1 MKRFENMSKHLKH
14 IVNQVRLEGKDY
26 THFKSLLD
34 AIKVSGLDISKD
46 EILEFVATDY
56 RIQLHTTPDSIARL
70 ISHLAQKNNPQSAID
85 ICCGTGNILYYLQNE
100 IDDLTG
106 VEIVE
111 NVAALTNYCIPDLRI
126 ITADSFQYPFSRK
139 YDLVVGNIP
148 FGMRIERDGNRITG
162 EEAFLRKAH
171 ELLTENGRAIML
183 VPYSVL
189 LANPFQNF
197 RKEFVCYVEEII
209 TLPKGSIRNTQI
221 KTAIL
226 LIGMQDSKEVKITQL
241 TNFDS
246 LWKKYQNASS
256 VTYPNE
262 KLLERW
268 DPEYHLSKES
278 SFYKELDS
286 FQTKE
291 LQELADIIKGKVIP
305 ANTLKELGDY
315 LYLKPVHIQ
324 NQGLNTESALKYVSK
339 ADLTEID
346 YRYILQPGDIVIS
359 TIFNDLKM
367 YVYQL
372 GDVPSI
378 ASNNLAIIRSS
389 KQDYI
394 LSYLQTDE
402 GKRFFKTQAEDLR
415 KGVTIPHLSI
425 KDLASIIIPIL
436 PIADL
441 NQLGNDSL
449 AKANKNE
456 LLNRLEVLKSLVTP
470 PSNDLLE
477 FVVNEPTAI
486 YRNGKLSE
494 FDFFLSFI
502 NDRFDRIESQLRS
515 VDKKLEKVLFVIQEL
530 KCDFASIQKLPR
542 DEDEKLFK
550 LCQKIDDKLNDIY
563 NNEQQ
568 TIEGYI
574 DEIKRWL
581 DLWDLLDLQSKKFL
595 PIAEFIFDELSKLQD
610 ADYAP
615 FIVQYCRTLENEILK
630 KLFEAYHSI
639 GLVGIN
645 KDELIEDELE
655 NQKTSKFAQMVK
667 RNKANYTLGEMNF
680 IMALLKHG
688 GNNLNKSPLL
698 QHFRAFAISYFDEKI
713 VEAEFLQD
721 VNKLTNGFRNK
732 AAHPYSI
739 SIDLAK
745 ECQSL
750 LRKSLNVFLESLK
763 YK

>member
-1 MKRFENMSKHLKH
+1 MSKHLQH
-14 IVNQVRLEGKDY
+14 IINQLRSEGKDY
-26 THFKSLLD
+26 THFKSLLY
-34 AIKVSGLDISKD
+34 AIKASGLDISKD
-46 EILEFVATDY
+46 EILEFVANDY
-56 RIQLHTTPDSIARL
+56 RIQLHTTPNSIAKL
-70 ISHLAQKNNPQSAID
+70 MSHLAQKNNPHSAID

-106 VEIVE
+106 VEIAE
-111 NVAALTNYCIPDLRI
+111 NVAALTNYFIPDLHI
-126 ITADSFQYPFSRK
+126 ITADSFLYPFSRK

-148 FGMRIERDGNRITG
+148 FGMRIEMDGKRIPG

-189 LANPFQNF
+189 LAGPFQNF
-197 RKEFVCYVEEII
+197 RKEFVSYVEEII
-209 TLPKGSIRNTQI
+209 TLPSGSIRNTQI

-226 LIGMQDSKEVKITQL
+226 VIDKQECKEVKITQL

-246 LWKKYQNASS
+246 LEKEYQNASS

-291 LQELADIIKGKVIP
+291 LQELADIIKGKMIP
-305 ANTLKELGDY
+305 AATLKELGDY

-324 NQGLNTESALKYVSK
+324 KEGLKTESALKYVSK
-339 ADLTEID
+339 ADLSEKD

-367 YVYQL
+367 YVYQT
-372 GDVPSI
+372 GDVSAI

-402 GKRFFKTQAEDLR
+402 GKRIFKTQAEDLR

-425 KDLASIIIPIL
+425 KDLASIKIPIL

-441 NQLGNDSL
+441 NALGDATISRSTEAQLRDALEQLNEYKNQIQALEKEKENFNSL
-449 AKANKNE
+449 KAFIDNRFNK
-456 LLNRLEVLKSLVTP
+456 V
-470 PSNDLLE
+470 
-477 FVVNEPTAI
+477 
-486 YRNGKLSE
+486 
-494 FDFFLSFI
+494 
-502 NDRFDRIESQLRS
+502 ESQLE
-515 VDKKLEKVLFVIQEL
+515 VVNKKLDDLLSLLKEL
-530 KCDFASIQKLPR
+530 KTDFEQIQKLPR
-542 DEDEKLFK
+542 EDEEKLFK
-550 LCQKIDDKLNDIY
+550 LCQKIDAKLDTVY
-563 NNEQQ
+563 NKEQH

-574 DEIKRWL
+574 EEIKRWL
-581 DLWDLLDLQSKKFL
+581 DLWEMLDLQSQKFL

-615 FIVQYCRTLENEILK
+615 FVVQYCRTLENEILK

-639 GLVGIN
+639 GLADIN
-645 KDELIEDELE
+645 RDDLVKNDLD
-655 NQKTSKFAQMVK
+655 NQKTGKFAQMVK
-667 RNKANYTLGEMNF
+667 RNKVTYTLGDMNF
-680 IMALLKHG
+680 IMALLKQG
-688 GNNLNKSPLL
+688 GNTLNESPLL
-698 QHFRAFAISYFDEKI
+698 QHFRTFTISYFDEKI
-713 VEAEFLQD
+713 VEAEFLKD
-721 VNKLTNGFRNK
+721 VNKLTNDFRNK

-745 ECQSL
+745 ECQGL
-750 LRKSLNVFLESLK
+750 LRKSLNVFLESVK
-763 YK
+763 DKQ

>member
-1 MKRFENMSKHLKH
+1 MSKHLQH
-14 IVNQVRLEGKDY
+14 IINQLRSEGKDY
-26 THFKSLLD
+26 THFKSLLY
-34 AIKVSGLDISKD
+34 AIKASGLDISKD
-46 EILEFVATDY
+46 EILEFVANDY
-56 RIQLHTTPDSIARL
+56 RIQLHTTPNSIAKL
-70 ISHLAQKNNPQSAID
+70 MSHLAQKNNPHSAID

-106 VEIVE
+106 VEIAE
-111 NVAALTNYCIPDLRI
+111 NVAALTNYFIPDLHI
-126 ITADSFQYPFSRK
+126 ITADSFLYPFSRK

-148 FGMRIERDGNRITG
+148 FGMRIEMDGKRIPG

-189 LANPFQNF
+189 LAGPFQNF
-197 RKEFVCYVEEII
+197 RKEFVSYVEEII
-209 TLPKGSIRNTQI
+209 TLPSGSIRNTQI

-226 LIGMQDSKEVKITQL
+226 VIDKQECKEVKITQL
-241 TNFDS
+241 TNFHS
-246 LWKKYQNASS
+246 LEKEYQNASS

-291 LQELADIIKGKVIP
+291 LQELADIIKGKMIP
-305 ANTLKELGDY
+305 ADTLKELGDY
-315 LYLKPVHIQ
+315 LYLKPVHIKKE
-324 NQGLNTESALKYVSK
+324 GLKTESALKYVSK
-339 ADLTEID
+339 ADLSEKD

-367 YVYQL
+367 YVYQT
-372 GDVPSI
+372 GDVSAI

-402 GKRFFKTQAEDLR
+402 GKRIFKTQAEDLR

-425 KDLASIIIPIL
+425 KDLASIKIPIL

-441 NQLGNDSL
+441 NALGDATISRSTEAQLRDALEQLNEYKNQIQALEKEKENFNSL
-449 AKANKNE
+449 KAFIDNRFNK
-456 LLNRLEVLKSLVTP
+456 V
-470 PSNDLLE
+470 
-477 FVVNEPTAI
+477 
-486 YRNGKLSE
+486 
-494 FDFFLSFI
+494 
-502 NDRFDRIESQLRS
+502 ESQLE
-515 VDKKLEKVLFVIQEL
+515 VVNKKLDDLLSLLKEL
-530 KCDFASIQKLPR
+530 KTDFEQIQKLPR
-542 DEDEKLFK
+542 EDEEKLFK
-550 LCQKIDDKLNDIY
+550 LYQNIDAKLDTVY
-563 NNEQQ
+563 NKEHQ

-574 DEIKRWL
+574 EEIKRWL
-581 DLWDLLDLQSKKFL
+581 DLWDLLDLQSQKFL
-595 PIAEFIFDELSKLQD
+595 PIAEFIFDELNKLED

-615 FIVQYCRTLENEILK
+615 FVVQYCRTLENEILK
-630 KLFEAYHSI
+630 KLFEVYHSI
-639 GLVGIN
+639 GLVN
-645 KDELIEDELE
+645 VDREELVKNDVQ
-655 NQKTSKFAQMVK
+655 NQKTGKFAQMVK
-667 RNKANYTLGEMNF
+667 RNRLTYTLGDMNF
-680 IMALLKHG
+680 IMALIKHG
-688 GNNLNKSPLL
+688 GNTLNESSLL
-698 QHFRAFAISYFDEKI
+698 QHFRAFTISYFDEKI
-713 VEAEFLQD
+713 VEAEFLKD
-721 VNKLTNGFRNK
+721 VDKLTTDFRNK

-763 YK
+763 NEKS

>member
-1 MKRFENMSKHLKH
+1 MNNHLQQ
-14 IVNQVRLEGKDY
+14 IINQLRSEGKDY

-34 AIKVSGLDISKD
+34 AIKASGLDISKD
-46 EILEFVATDY
+46 EILEFVANDY
-56 RIQLHTTPDSIARL
+56 RIQLHTTPNSIAKL

-106 VEIVE
+106 VEIAE
-111 NVAALTNYCIPDLRI
+111 NVAALTNYFIPDLHI
-126 ITADSFQYPFSRK
+126 ITADSFQYPFSRN

-148 FGMRIERDGNRITG
+148 LGMRTEMDGKRIPG

-189 LANPFQNF
+189 IAGHFQNF
-197 RKEFVCYVEEII
+197 RKEFISNLEEII
-209 TLPKGSIRNTQI
+209 TLPSGSIRNTQI

-226 LIGMQDSKEVKITQL
+226 VIGKQECKEVKITQL
-241 TNFDS
+241 TNFNG
-246 LWKKYQNASS
+246 LEKEYQNASS
-256 VTYPNE
+256 VTCPNE

-291 LQELADIIKGKVIP
+291 LQELADIIKGRMIP
-305 ANTLKELGDY
+305 ADTLKELGDY

-324 NQGLNTESALKYVSK
+324 KEGLNTESALKYVSK
-339 ADLTEID
+339 ADLTEKD
-346 YRYILQPGDIVIS
+346 YRNILQPGDIVIS

-367 YVYQL
+367 YVYQT
-372 GDVPSI
+372 GDVPAI

-402 GKRFFKTQAEDLR
+402 GKRIFKTQAEDLR

-425 KDLASIIIPIL
+425 KDLAGIKIPIL

-441 NQLGNDSL
+441 NTLGDATISRSTEAQLRDALEQLNEYKNQIQALEKEKENFNSL
-449 AKANKNE
+449 KAFIDNRFNK
-456 LLNRLEVLKSLVTP
+456 V
-470 PSNDLLE
+470 
-477 FVVNEPTAI
+477 
-486 YRNGKLSE
+486 
-494 FDFFLSFI
+494 
-502 NDRFDRIESQLRS
+502 ESQLE
-515 VDKKLEKVLFVIQEL
+515 VVNKKLDDLLSLLKEL
-530 KCDFASIQKLPR
+530 KTDFEQIQKLPR
-542 DEDEKLFK
+542 EDEEKLFK
-550 LCQKIDDKLNDIY
+550 LCQKIDAKLDTVY
-563 NNEQQ
+563 NKEHQ

-574 DEIKRWL
+574 EEIKRWL
-581 DLWDLLDLQSKKFL
+581 DLWEMLDLQSQKFL

-615 FIVQYCRTLENEILK
+615 FVVQYCRTLENEILK

-639 GLVGIN
+639 GLADIN
-645 KDELIEDELE
+645 RDDLVKDDLD
-655 NQKTSKFAQMVK
+655 NQKTGKFAQMVK
-667 RNKANYTLGEMNF
+667 RNKVTYTLGDMNF
-680 IMALLKHG
+680 IMALLKQG
-688 GNNLNKSPLL
+688 GNTLNESPLL
-698 QHFRAFAISYFDEKI
+698 QHFRAFTISYFDEKI
-713 VEAEFLQD
+713 VEAEFLKD
-721 VNKLTNGFRNK
+721 VNKLTNDFRNK

-745 ECQSL
+745 ECQIL
-750 LRKSLNVFLESLK
+750 LRKSLNVFLESVK
-763 YK
+763 KNTNE

>member
-1 MKRFENMSKHLKH
+1 MSKHLQH
-14 IVNQVRLEGKDY
+14 IINQLRSEGKDY
-26 THFKSLLD
+26 THFKSLLY
-34 AIKVSGLDISKD
+34 AIKASGLDISKD
-46 EILEFVATDY
+46 EILEFVANDY
-56 RIQLHTTPDSIARL
+56 RIQLHTTPNSIAKL
-70 ISHLAQKNNPQSAID
+70 MSHLAQKNNPHSAID

-106 VEIVE
+106 VEIAE
-111 NVAALTNYCIPDLRI
+111 NVAALTNYFIPDLHI
-126 ITADSFQYPFSRK
+126 ITADSFLYPFSRK

-148 FGMRIERDGNRITG
+148 FGMRIEMDGKRIPG

-189 LANPFQNF
+189 LAGPFQNF
-197 RKEFVCYVEEII
+197 RKEFVSYVEEII
-209 TLPKGSIRNTQI
+209 TLPSGSIRNTQI

-226 LIGMQDSKEVKITQL
+226 VIDKQECKEVKITQL

-246 LWKKYQNASS
+246 LEKEYQNASS

-268 DPEYHLSKES
+268 DPKYHLSKES

-305 ANTLKELGDY
+305 ADTLKELGDY

-324 NQGLNTESALKYVSK
+324 KEGLKTESALKYVSK
-339 ADLTEID
+339 ADLSEKD

-367 YVYQL
+367 YVYQT
-372 GDVPSI
+372 GDVSAI

-402 GKRFFKTQAEDLR
+402 GKRIFKTQAEDLR

-425 KDLASIIIPIL
+425 KDLASIKIPIL

-441 NQLGNDSL
+441 NALGDATISRSTEAQLRDALEQLNEYKNQIQALEKEKENFNSL
-449 AKANKNE
+449 KAFIDNRFNK
-456 LLNRLEVLKSLVTP
+456 V
-470 PSNDLLE
+470 
-477 FVVNEPTAI
+477 
-486 YRNGKLSE
+486 
-494 FDFFLSFI
+494 
-502 NDRFDRIESQLRS
+502 ESQLE
-515 VDKKLEKVLFVIQEL
+515 VVNKKLDDLLSLLKEL
-530 KCDFASIQKLPR
+530 KTDFEQIQKLPR
-542 DEDEKLFK
+542 EDEEKLFK
-550 LCQKIDDKLNDIY
+550 LCQKIDAKLDTVY
-563 NNEQQ
+563 NKEQH

-574 DEIKRWL
+574 EEIKRWL
-581 DLWDLLDLQSKKFL
+581 DLWEMLDLQSQKFL

-615 FIVQYCRTLENEILK
+615 FVVQYCRTLENEILK

-639 GLVGIN
+639 GLADIN
-645 KDELIEDELE
+645 RDDLVKNDLD
-655 NQKTSKFAQMVK
+655 NQKTGKFAQMVK
-667 RNKANYTLGEMNF
+667 RNKVTYTLGDMNF
-680 IMALLKHG
+680 IMALLKQG
-688 GNNLNKSPLL
+688 GNTLNESPLL
-698 QHFRAFAISYFDEKI
+698 QHFRTFTISYFDEKI
-713 VEAEFLQD
+713 VEAEFLKD
-721 VNKLTNGFRNK
+721 VNKLTNDFRNK

-745 ECQSL
+745 ECQGL
-750 LRKSLNVFLESLK
+750 LRKSLNVFLESVK
-763 YK
+763 DKQ

>member
-1 MKRFENMSKHLKH
+1 MSKNLQH
-14 IVNQVRLEGKDY
+14 IINQLRSEGKDY

-46 EILEFVATDY
+46 EILEFVANDY
-56 RIQLHTTPDSIARL
+56 RIQLHTTPNSIAKL

-85 ICCGTGNILYYLQNE
+85 ICCGTGNILYYLQND

-106 VEIVE
+106 VEIAE
-111 NVAALTNYCIPDLRI
+111 NVAALTNYFIPELHI
-126 ITADSFQYPFSRK
+126 ITADSFQYPFSRN

-148 FGMRIERDGNRITG
+148 FGMRIEMDGKRIPG

-189 LANPFQNF
+189 LAGPFQNF
-197 RKEFVCYVEEII
+197 RKEFVSYVEKII
-209 TLPKGSIRNTQI
+209 TLPSGSIRNTQI

-226 LIGMQDSKEVKITQL
+226 VIDKQECKEVKITQL

-246 LWKKYQNASS
+246 LEKEYQNASS

-291 LQELADIIKGKVIP
+291 LQELADIIKGKMIP
-305 ANTLKELGDY
+305 ADTLKELGDY

-324 NQGLNTESALKYVSK
+324 KEGLKTESALKYVSK
-339 ADLTEID
+339 ADLSEKD

-367 YVYQL
+367 YVYQT
-372 GDVPSI
+372 GDIPAI

-402 GKRFFKTQAEDLR
+402 GKRIFKTQAEDLR

-425 KDLASIIIPIL
+425 KDLASIKIPIL

-441 NQLGNDSL
+441 NALGDATISRSTEAQLRDALEQLNEYKNQIQALEKEKENFNSL
-449 AKANKNE
+449 KAFIDNRFNK
-456 LLNRLEVLKSLVTP
+456 V
-470 PSNDLLE
+470 
-477 FVVNEPTAI
+477 
-486 YRNGKLSE
+486 
-494 FDFFLSFI
+494 
-502 NDRFDRIESQLRS
+502 ESQLE
-515 VDKKLEKVLFVIQEL
+515 VVNKKLDDLLSLLKEL
-530 KCDFASIQKLPR
+530 KTDFEQIQKLPR
-542 DEDEKLFK
+542 EDEEKLFK
-550 LCQKIDDKLNDIY
+550 LCQKIDAKLDTVY
-563 NNEQQ
+563 NKEQH

-574 DEIKRWL
+574 EEIKRWL
-581 DLWDLLDLQSKKFL
+581 DLWEMLDLQSQKFL

-615 FIVQYCRTLENEILK
+615 FVVQYCRTLENEILK

-639 GLVGIN
+639 GLAGVN
-645 KDELIEDELE
+645 KDELVKDDLD
-655 NQKTSKFAQMVK
+655 NQKTGKFAQMVK
-667 RNKANYTLGEMNF
+667 RNKVTYTLGDMNF
-680 IMALLKHG
+680 IMALLKQG
-688 GNNLNKSPLL
+688 GNTLNESPLL
-698 QHFRAFAISYFDEKI
+698 QHFRAFTISYFDEKI
-713 VEAEFLQD
+713 VEADFLKD
-721 VNKLTNGFRNK
+721 VNKLTNDFRNK

-750 LRKSLNVFLESLK
+750 LRKSLNVFLESVK
-763 YK
+763 DKQ

>member
-1 MKRFENMSKHLKH
+1 MIKNLQH
-14 IVNQVRLEGKDY
+14 IINQLRSEGKDY
-26 THFKSLLD
+26 THFKSLLY
-34 AIKVSGLDISKD
+34 AIKASGLDISKD
-46 EILEFVATDY
+46 EILEFVANDY
-56 RIQLHTTPDSIARL
+56 RIQLHTTPNSIAKL
-70 ISHLAQKNNPQSAID
+70 MSHLAQKNNPHSAID

-106 VEIVE
+106 VEIAE
-111 NVAALTNYCIPDLRI
+111 NVAALTNYFIPDLHI
-126 ITADSFQYPFSRK
+126 ITADSFLYPFSRK

-148 FGMRIERDGNRITG
+148 FGMRIEMYGKRIPG

-189 LANPFQNF
+189 LAGPFQNF
-197 RKEFVCYVEEII
+197 RKEFVSYVEEII
-209 TLPKGSIRNTQI
+209 TLPSGSIRNTQI

-226 LIGMQDSKEVKITQL
+226 VIDKQECKEVKITQL

-246 LWKKYQNASS
+246 LEKEYQNAPS

-291 LQELADIIKGKVIP
+291 LQELADIIKGRMIP
-305 ANTLKELGDY
+305 ADTLKELGDY

-324 NQGLNTESALKYVSK
+324 KEGLKTESALKYVSK
-339 ADLTEID
+339 ADLSEKD

-367 YVYQL
+367 YVYQT
-372 GDVPSI
+372 GDVSAI

-402 GKRFFKTQAEDLR
+402 GKRIFKTQAEDLR

-425 KDLASIIIPIL
+425 KDLASIKIPIL

-441 NQLGNDSL
+441 NALGDATISRSTEAQLRDALEQLNEYKNQIQALEKEKENFNSL
-449 AKANKNE
+449 KAFIDNRFNK
-456 LLNRLEVLKSLVTP
+456 V
-470 PSNDLLE
+470 
-477 FVVNEPTAI
+477 
-486 YRNGKLSE
+486 
-494 FDFFLSFI
+494 
-502 NDRFDRIESQLRS
+502 ESQLE
-515 VDKKLEKVLFVIQEL
+515 VVNKKLDDLLSLLKEL
-530 KCDFASIQKLPR
+530 KTDFEQIQKLPR
-542 DEDEKLFK
+542 EDEEKLFK
-550 LCQKIDDKLNDIY
+550 LCQKIDAKLDTVY
-563 NNEQQ
+563 NKEQH

-574 DEIKRWL
+574 EEIKRWL
-581 DLWDLLDLQSKKFL
+581 DLWEMLDLQSQKFL

-615 FIVQYCRTLENEILK
+615 FVVQYCRTLENEILK

-639 GLVGIN
+639 GLAGVN
-645 KDELIEDELE
+645 KDELVKDDLD
-655 NQKTSKFAQMVK
+655 NQKTGKFAQMVK
-667 RNKANYTLGEMNF
+667 RNKVTYTLGDMNF
-680 IMALLKHG
+680 IMALLKQG
-688 GNNLNKSPLL
+688 GNTLNESPLL
-698 QHFRAFAISYFDEKI
+698 QHFRAFTISYFDEKI
-713 VEAEFLQD
+713 VEAEFLED
-721 VNKLTNGFRNK
+721 VNKLTNDFRNK

-750 LRKSLNVFLESLK
+750 LRKSLNVFLESVK
-763 YK
+763 RD

>member
-1 MKRFENMSKHLKH
+1 MSKHLQH
-14 IVNQVRLEGKDY
+14 IINQLRSEGKDY
-26 THFKSLLD
+26 THFKSLLY
-34 AIKVSGLDISKD
+34 AIKASGLDISKD
-46 EILEFVATDY
+46 EVLEFVANDY
-56 RIQLHTTPDSIARL
+56 RIQLHTTPNSIAKL
-70 ISHLAQKNNPQSAID
+70 MSHLAQKNNPHSAID

-106 VEIVE
+106 VEIAE
-111 NVAALTNYCIPDLRI
+111 NVAALTNYFIPDLHI
-126 ITADSFQYPFSRK
+126 ITADSFLYPFSRK

-148 FGMRIERDGNRITG
+148 FGMRIEMDGKRIPG

-189 LANPFQNF
+189 LAGHFQNF
-197 RKEFVCYVEEII
+197 RKEFVSYVEEII
-209 TLPKGSIRNTQI
+209 TLPSGSIRNTQI

-226 LIGMQDSKEVKITQL
+226 VIDKQECKEVKITQL

-246 LWKKYQNASS
+246 LEKEYQNASP

-268 DPEYHLSKES
+268 DPKYHLSKES

-291 LQELADIIKGKVIP
+291 LQELADIIKGKMIP
-305 ANTLKELGDY
+305 ADTLKELGDY

-324 NQGLNTESALKYVSK
+324 KEGLKTESALKFVSK
-339 ADLTEID
+339 ADLSEKD

-367 YVYQL
+367 YVYQT
-372 GDVPSI
+372 GDVSAI

-402 GKRFFKTQAEDLR
+402 GKRIFKTQAEDLR

-425 KDLASIIIPIL
+425 KDLASIKIPIL

-441 NQLGNDSL
+441 NALGDATISRSTEAQLRDALEQLNEYKNQIQALEKEKENFNSL
-449 AKANKNE
+449 KAFIDNRFNK
-456 LLNRLEVLKSLVTP
+456 V
-470 PSNDLLE
+470 
-477 FVVNEPTAI
+477 
-486 YRNGKLSE
+486 
-494 FDFFLSFI
+494 
-502 NDRFDRIESQLRS
+502 ESQLE
-515 VDKKLEKVLFVIQEL
+515 VVNKKLDDLLSLLKEL
-530 KCDFASIQKLPR
+530 KTDFEQIQKLPR
-542 DEDEKLFK
+542 EDEEKLFK
-550 LCQKIDDKLNDIY
+550 LCQKIDAKLDTVY
-563 NNEQQ
+563 NKEQH

-574 DEIKRWL
+574 EEIKRWL
-581 DLWDLLDLQSKKFL
+581 DFWEMLDLQSQKFL

-615 FIVQYCRTLENEILK
+615 FVVQYCRTLENEILK

-639 GLVGIN
+639 GLADIN
-645 KDELIEDELE
+645 RDDLVKNDLD
-655 NQKTSKFAQMVK
+655 NKKTGKFAQMVK
-667 RNKANYTLGEMNF
+667 RNNVTYTLGDMNF
-680 IMALLKHG
+680 IMALLKQS
-688 GNNLNKSPLL
+688 GNTLNESPLL
-698 QHFRAFAISYFDEKI
+698 QHFRTFTISYFDEKI
-713 VEAEFLQD
+713 VEAEFLKD
-721 VNKLTNGFRNK
+721 VNKLTNDFRNK

-750 LRKSLNVFLESLK
+750 LRKSLNVFLESVK
-763 YK
+763 DKQ

>member
-1 MKRFENMSKHLKH
+1 MSTHLRH
-14 IVNQVRLEGKDY
+14 IINQLRSKGKDY

-34 AIKVSGLDISKD
+34 AIKASGLDISKD
-46 EILEFVATDY
+46 EILEFVASDY
-56 RIQLHTTPDSIARL
+56 RIQLHTTPNNIARL

-106 VEIVE
+106 VEIAE
-111 NVAALTNYCIPDLRI
+111 NVAALTNYFIPDLHI

-148 FGMRIERDGNRITG
+148 FGMRIEMDGKRIPG
-162 EEAFLRKAH
+162 EEAFLRKAQ

-189 LANPFQNF
+189 LAGPFQNC
-197 RKEFVCYVEEII
+197 RKEFVSYVEEII
-209 TLPKGSIRNTQI
+209 TLPSGSIRNTQI

-226 LIGMQDSKEVKITQL
+226 LIGKQDSKEVKITQL
-241 TNFDS
+241 TNFNS
-246 LWKKYQNASS
+246 LEKEYQNASS
-256 VTYPNE
+256 ITYLNE

-291 LQELADIIKGKVIP
+291 LQELADIIKGKMIP
-305 ANTLKELGDY
+305 ANTLKELGEF

-324 NQGLNTESALKYVSK
+324 KEGLKTESALKYVSK
-339 ADLTEID
+339 GDLTEKD
-346 YRYILQPGDIVIS
+346 YRYILQPDDIVIS

-367 YVYQL
+367 YVYQT
-372 GDVPSI
+372 GDVPAI

-402 GKRFFKTQAEDLR
+402 GKRIFKTQAEDLR

-425 KDLASIIIPIL
+425 KELASIKIPIL

-441 NQLGNDSL
+441 NILGNDSL
-449 AKANKNE
+449 AKANKAE
-456 LLNRLEVLKSLVTP
+456 LLNRLEVLKSFMNV
-470 PSNDLLE
+470 PSNDLNE
-477 FVVNEPTAI
+477 SIVNEPLAI
-486 YRNGKLSE
+486 YGSGSLSGFE
-494 FDFFLSFI
+494 IFLSFL

-515 VDKKLEKVLFVIQEL
+515 VDNKLEKVLVIIKEL
-530 KCDFASIQKLPR
+530 KLDFASIQKLPR

-550 LCQKIDDKLNDIY
+550 LCQKIDARLDDVY
-563 NNEQQ
+563 NKEQQ

-574 DEIKRWL
+574 EEIKRWL
-581 DLWDLLDLQSKKFL
+581 DLWEMLDLQSQKFL

-615 FIVQYCRTLENEILK
+615 FVVQYCRTLENEILK

-639 GLVGIN
+639 GLAGVN
-645 KDELIEDELE
+645 RDELVKDDLD
-655 NQKTSKFAQMVK
+655 NQKTGKFAQMVK
-667 RNKANYTLGEMNF
+667 RNKLTYTLGDMNF
-680 IMALLKHG
+680 IMALLKQG
-688 GNNLNKSPLL
+688 GNTLNESPLL
-698 QHFRAFAISYFDEKI
+698 QHFRAFTISYFDEKI
-713 VEAEFLQD
+713 VEAEFLND
-721 VNKLTNGFRNK
+721 VNKLTNDLRNK

-745 ECQSL
+745 ECQTL

-763 YK
+763 HKSK

>member
-1 MKRFENMSKHLKH
+1 MSKHLQH
-14 IVNQVRLEGKDY
+14 IINQLRSEGKDY
-26 THFKSLLD
+26 THFKSLLY
-34 AIKVSGLDISKD
+34 AIKASGLDISKD
-46 EILEFVATDY
+46 EILEFVANDY
-56 RIQLHTTPDSIARL
+56 RIQLHTTPNSIAKL
-70 ISHLAQKNNPQSAID
+70 MSHLAQKNNPQSAID

-106 VEIVE
+106 VEIAE
-111 NVAALTNYCIPDLRI
+111 NVAALTNYFIPELHI
-126 ITADSFQYPFSRK
+126 ITADSFQYPFSRN

-148 FGMRIERDGNRITG
+148 FGMRIEMDGKRIPG

-189 LANPFQNF
+189 LAGPFQNF
-197 RKEFVCYVEEII
+197 RKEFVSYVEEII
-209 TLPKGSIRNTQI
+209 TLPSGSIRNTQI

-226 LIGMQDSKEVKITQL
+226 VIDKQECKEVKITQL

-246 LWKKYQNASS
+246 LEKEYQNASS

-291 LQELADIIKGKVIP
+291 LQELADIIKGKMIP
-305 ANTLKELGDY
+305 ADTLKELGDY

-324 NQGLNTESALKYVSK
+324 KEGLKTESALKYVSK
-339 ADLTEID
+339 ADLSEKD

-367 YVYQL
+367 YVYQT
-372 GDVPSI
+372 GDVSAI

-402 GKRFFKTQAEDLR
+402 GKRIFKTQAEDLR

-425 KDLASIIIPIL
+425 KDLASIKIPIL

-441 NQLGNDSL
+441 NALGDATISRSTEAQLRDALEQLNEYKNQIQALEKEKENFNSL
-449 AKANKNE
+449 KAFIDNRFNK
-456 LLNRLEVLKSLVTP
+456 V
-470 PSNDLLE
+470 
-477 FVVNEPTAI
+477 
-486 YRNGKLSE
+486 
-494 FDFFLSFI
+494 
-502 NDRFDRIESQLRS
+502 ESQLE
-515 VDKKLEKVLFVIQEL
+515 VVNKKLDDLLSLLKEL
-530 KCDFASIQKLPR
+530 KTDFEQIQKLPR
-542 DEDEKLFK
+542 EDEEKLFK
-550 LCQKIDDKLNDIY
+550 LCQKIDAKLDTVY
-563 NNEQQ
+563 NKEQH

-574 DEIKRWL
+574 EEIKRWL
-581 DLWDLLDLQSKKFL
+581 DLWEMLDLQSQKFL

-615 FIVQYCRTLENEILK
+615 FVVQYCRTLENEILK

-639 GLVGIN
+639 GLADIN
-645 KDELIEDELE
+645 RDDLVKNDLD
-655 NQKTSKFAQMVK
+655 NQKTGKFAQMVK
-667 RNKANYTLGEMNF
+667 RNKVTYTLGDMNF
-680 IMALLKHG
+680 IMALLKQG
-688 GNNLNKSPLL
+688 GNTLNESPLL
-698 QHFRAFAISYFDEKI
+698 QHFRTFTISYFDEKI
-713 VEAEFLQD
+713 VEAEFLKD
-721 VNKLTNGFRNK
+721 VNKLTNDFRNK

-745 ECQSL
+745 ECQIL
-750 LRKSLNVFLESLK
+750 LRKSLNVFLESVK
-763 YK
+763 DKKNE

>member
-1 MKRFENMSKHLKH
+1 MSKHLQH
-14 IVNQVRLEGKDY
+14 IINQLRSEGKDY

-34 AIKVSGLDISKD
+34 AIKASGLDISKD
-46 EILEFVATDY
+46 EILEFVANDY
-56 RIQLHTTPDSIARL
+56 RIQLHTTPNSIAKL
-70 ISHLAQKNNPQSAID
+70 ISHLAKKNNPQSAID

-106 VEIVE
+106 VEIAE
-111 NVAALTNYCIPDLRI
+111 NVAALTNYFIPDLHI
-126 ITADSFQYPFSRK
+126 ITADSFLYPFSRK

-148 FGMRIERDGNRITG
+148 FGMRIEMDGKRIPG

-183 VPYSVL
+183 VPYTVL
-189 LANPFQNF
+189 LAGPFQNL
-197 RKEFVCYVEEII
+197 RKEFVSCVEEII
-209 TLPKGSIRNTQI
+209 TLPSGSIRNTQI

-226 LIGMQDSKEVKITQL
+226 LLGKQDSKEVKITQL

-246 LWKKYQNASS
+246 LEKEYQNASLA
-256 VTYPNE
+256 TYPNE

-291 LQELADIIKGKVIP
+291 LQELADIIKGKMIP
-305 ANTLKELGDY
+305 ADTLKELGDF

-324 NQGLNTESALKYVSK
+324 KEGMKTESALKYVSK
-339 ADLTEID
+339 ADLTEKD

-367 YVYQL
+367 YVYL
-372 GDVPSI
+372 TGDVPAI

-402 GKRFFKTQAEDLR
+402 GKRIFKTQAEDLR
-415 KGVTIPHLSI
+415 KRVTIPHLSI
-425 KDLASIIIPIL
+425 KDLASIKIPIL

-441 NQLGNDSL
+441 NALGDATISRSTEAQLRDALEQLNEYKNQIQALENEKESL
-449 AKANKNE
+449 TSLKAFIDNRFNK
-456 LLNRLEVLKSLVTP
+456 V
-470 PSNDLLE
+470 
-477 FVVNEPTAI
+477 
-486 YRNGKLSE
+486 
-494 FDFFLSFI
+494 
-502 NDRFDRIESQLRS
+502 ESQLE
-515 VDKKLEKVLFVIQEL
+515 VVNKKLDDLLSLLKEL
-530 KCDFASIQKLPR
+530 KTDFEQIQKLPR
-542 DEDEKLFK
+542 EDEEKLFK
-550 LCQKIDDKLNDIY
+550 LCQKIDAKLDIVY
-563 NNEQQ
+563 NKEHQ

-574 DEIKRWL
+574 EEIKRWL
-581 DLWDLLDLQSKKFL
+581 DLWEILDLQSQKFL

-615 FIVQYCRTLENEILK
+615 FVVQYCRTLENEILK
-630 KLFEAYHSI
+630 KLFEAYHSN
-639 GLVGIN
+639 GLSDIN
-645 KDELIEDELE
+645 RDDLIKDDLN
-655 NQKTSKFAQMVK
+655 NQKTGKFAQMVK
-667 RNKANYTLGEMNF
+667 RNKVTYTLGDMNF
-680 IMALLKHG
+680 IMALLKQG
-688 GNNLNKSPLL
+688 GNTLNESPLL
-698 QHFRAFAISYFDEKI
+698 QHFRAFTISYFDEKI
-713 VEAEFLQD
+713 VEVEFSKD
-721 VNKLTNGFRNK
+721 VNKLTNDFRNK

-739 SIDLAK
+739 SIVLAK

-750 LRKSLNVFLESLK
+750 LRKSLNVFLESVK
-763 YK
+763 RN

>member
-1 MKRFENMSKHLKH
+1 MSKHLQH
-14 IVNQVRLEGKDY
+14 IINQLRSEGKDY
-26 THFKSLLD
+26 THFKSLLY
-34 AIKVSGLDISKD
+34 AIKASNLDISKD
-46 EILEFVATDY
+46 EILEFVVNDY
-56 RIQLHTTPDSIARL
+56 RIQLHTTPNSIAKL
-70 ISHLAQKNNPQSAID
+70 MSHLAQKNNPQSAID

-106 VEIVE
+106 VEIAE
-111 NVAALTNYCIPDLRI
+111 NVAALTNYFIPDLHI
-126 ITADSFQYPFSRK
+126 ITADSFLYPFSRK

-148 FGMRIERDGNRITG
+148 FGMRIEMDGKRIPG

-189 LANPFQNF
+189 LAGPFQNF
-197 RKEFVCYVEEII
+197 RKEFVSYVEEII
-209 TLPKGSIRNTQI
+209 TLPSGSIRNTQI

-226 LIGMQDSKEVKITQL
+226 VIDKQECKEVKITQL

-246 LWKKYQNASS
+246 LEKEYQNASS

-291 LQELADIIKGKVIP
+291 LQELADIIKGKMIP
-305 ANTLKELGDY
+305 ADTLKELGDY

-324 NQGLNTESALKYVSK
+324 KEGLKTESALKYVSK
-339 ADLTEID
+339 ADLSEKD

-367 YVYQL
+367 YVYQT
-372 GDVPSI
+372 GDVSAI

-402 GKRFFKTQAEDLR
+402 GKRIFKTQAEDLR

-425 KDLASIIIPIL
+425 KDLASIKIPIL

-441 NQLGNDSL
+441 NALGDATISRSTEAQLRDALEQLNEYKNQIQALEKEKENFNSL
-449 AKANKNE
+449 KAFIDNRFNK
-456 LLNRLEVLKSLVTP
+456 V
-470 PSNDLLE
+470 
-477 FVVNEPTAI
+477 
-486 YRNGKLSE
+486 
-494 FDFFLSFI
+494 
-502 NDRFDRIESQLRS
+502 ESQLE
-515 VDKKLEKVLFVIQEL
+515 VVNKKLDDLLSLLKEL
-530 KCDFASIQKLPR
+530 KTDFEQIQKLPR
-542 DEDEKLFK
+542 EDEEKLFK
-550 LCQKIDDKLNDIY
+550 LCQKIDAKLDTVY
-563 NNEQQ
+563 NKEQH

-574 DEIKRWL
+574 EEIKRWL
-581 DLWDLLDLQSKKFL
+581 DLWEMLDLQSQKFL

-615 FIVQYCRTLENEILK
+615 FVVQYCRTLENEILK

-639 GLVGIN
+639 GLAGVN
-645 KDELIEDELE
+645 KDELVKDDLD
-655 NQKTSKFAQMVK
+655 NQKTGKFAQMVK
-667 RNKANYTLGEMNF
+667 RNKVTYTLGDMNF
-680 IMALLKHG
+680 IMALLKQG
-688 GNNLNKSPLL
+688 GNTLNESPLL
-698 QHFRAFAISYFDEKI
+698 QHFRAFTISYFDEKI
-713 VEAEFLQD
+713 VEADFLKD
-721 VNKLTNGFRNK
+721 VNKLTNDFRNK

-750 LRKSLNVFLESLK
+750 LRKSLNVFLESVK
-763 YK
+763 DKKNE

>member
-1 MKRFENMSKHLKH
+1 MSKHLQH
-14 IVNQVRLEGKDY
+14 IINQLRSEGKDY

-46 EILEFVATDY
+46 EILEFVANDY
-56 RIQLHTTPDSIARL
+56 RIQLHTTPNSIAKL

-106 VEIVE
+106 VEIAE
-111 NVAALTNYCIPDLRI
+111 NVAALTNYFIPDLHI
-126 ITADSFQYPFSRK
+126 ITADSFQYPFSRN

-148 FGMRIERDGNRITG
+148 FGMRIEMDGKRIPG

-189 LANPFQNF
+189 LAGPFQNF
-197 RKEFVCYVEEII
+197 RKEFVSYVEEII
-209 TLPKGSIRNTQI
+209 TLPSGSIRNTQI

-226 LIGMQDSKEVKITQL
+226 VIDKQECKEVKITQL

-246 LWKKYQNASS
+246 LEKEYQNASS

-268 DPEYHLSKES
+268 DPEYHISKES

-291 LQELADIIKGKVIP
+291 LQELADIIKGKMIP
-305 ANTLKELGDY
+305 ADTLKELGDY

-324 NQGLNTESALKYVSK
+324 KEGLKTESALKYVSK
-339 ADLTEID
+339 VDLTEKD

-367 YVYQL
+367 YVYQT
-372 GDVPSI
+372 GDIPAI

-402 GKRFFKTQAEDLR
+402 GKRIFKTQAEDLR

-425 KDLASIIIPIL
+425 KDLASIKIPIL

-441 NQLGNDSL
+441 NTLGDATISRSTEAQLRDALEQLNEYKNQIQALEKEKESL
-449 AKANKNE
+449 TSLKAFIDNRFNK
-456 LLNRLEVLKSLVTP
+456 V
-470 PSNDLLE
+470 
-477 FVVNEPTAI
+477 
-486 YRNGKLSE
+486 
-494 FDFFLSFI
+494 
-502 NDRFDRIESQLRS
+502 ESQLE
-515 VDKKLEKVLFVIQEL
+515 VVNKKLDDLLSLLKEL
-530 KCDFASIQKLPR
+530 KTDFEQIQKLPR
-542 DEDEKLFK
+542 EDEEKLFK
-550 LCQKIDDKLNDIY
+550 LCQKIDAKLDTVY
-563 NNEQQ
+563 NKEQH

-574 DEIKRWL
+574 EEIKRWL
-581 DLWDLLDLQSKKFL
+581 DLWEMLDLQSQKFL

-615 FIVQYCRTLENEILK
+615 FVVQYCRTLENEILK

-639 GLVGIN
+639 GLADIN
-645 KDELIEDELE
+645 RDDLVKNDLD
-655 NQKTSKFAQMVK
+655 NQKTGKFAQMVK
-667 RNKANYTLGEMNF
+667 RNKVTYTLGDMNF
-680 IMALLKHG
+680 IMALLKQG
-688 GNNLNKSPLL
+688 GNTLNESPLL
-698 QHFRAFAISYFDEKI
+698 QHFRTFTISYFDEKI
-713 VEAEFLQD
+713 VEAEFLKD
-721 VNKLTNGFRNK
+721 VNKLTNDFRNK

-750 LRKSLNVFLESLK
+750 LRKSLNVFLESVK
-763 YK
+763 DKQ

>member
-1 MKRFENMSKHLKH
+1 MSKNLQH
-14 IVNQVRLEGKDY
+14 IINQLRSEGKDY
-26 THFKSLLD
+26 THFKSLLY
-34 AIKVSGLDISKD
+34 AIKASGLDISKD
-46 EILEFVATDY
+46 EILEFVANDY
-56 RIQLHTTPDSIARL
+56 RIQLHTTPNSIAKL
-70 ISHLAQKNNPQSAID
+70 MSHLAQKNNPQSAID

-106 VEIVE
+106 VEIAE
-111 NVAALTNYCIPDLRI
+111 NVAALTNYFIPDLHI
-126 ITADSFQYPFSRK
+126 ITADSFQYPFSRN

-148 FGMRIERDGNRITG
+148 FGMRIEMDGKRIPG

-189 LANPFQNF
+189 LAGPFQNF
-197 RKEFVCYVEEII
+197 RKEFVSYVEEII
-209 TLPKGSIRNTQI
+209 TLPSGSIRNTQI

-226 LIGMQDSKEVKITQL
+226 VIDKQECKEVKITQL

-246 LWKKYQNASS
+246 LEKEYQNASS

-291 LQELADIIKGKVIP
+291 LQELADIIKGKMIP
-305 ANTLKELGDY
+305 ADTLKELGDY

-324 NQGLNTESALKYVSK
+324 KEGLKTESALKYVSK
-339 ADLTEID
+339 ADLSEKD

-367 YVYQL
+367 YVYQT
-372 GDVPSI
+372 GDVSAI

-402 GKRFFKTQAEDLR
+402 GKRIFKTQAEDLR

-425 KDLASIIIPIL
+425 KDLASIKIPIL

-441 NQLGNDSL
+441 NALGDATISRSTEAQLRDALEQLNEYKNQIQALEKEKENFNSL
-449 AKANKNE
+449 KAFIDNRFNK
-456 LLNRLEVLKSLVTP
+456 V
-470 PSNDLLE
+470 
-477 FVVNEPTAI
+477 
-486 YRNGKLSE
+486 
-494 FDFFLSFI
+494 
-502 NDRFDRIESQLRS
+502 ESQLE
-515 VDKKLEKVLFVIQEL
+515 VVNKKLDDLLSLLKEL
-530 KCDFASIQKLPR
+530 KTDFEQIQKLPR
-542 DEDEKLFK
+542 EDEEKLFK
-550 LCQKIDDKLNDIY
+550 LCQKIDAKLDTVY
-563 NNEQQ
+563 NKEQH

-574 DEIKRWL
+574 EEIKRWL
-581 DLWDLLDLQSKKFL
+581 DLWEMLDLQSQKFL

-615 FIVQYCRTLENEILK
+615 FVVQYCRTLENEILK

-639 GLVGIN
+639 GLADIN
-645 KDELIEDELE
+645 RDDLVKNDLD
-655 NQKTSKFAQMVK
+655 NQKTGKFAQMVK
-667 RNKANYTLGEMNF
+667 RNKVTYTLGDMNF
-680 IMALLKHG
+680 IMALLKQG
-688 GNNLNKSPLL
+688 GNTLNESPLL
-698 QHFRAFAISYFDEKI
+698 QHFRTFTISYFDEKI
-713 VEAEFLQD
+713 VEAEFLKD
-721 VNKLTNGFRNK
+721 VNKLTNDFRNK

-745 ECQSL
+745 ECQGL
-750 LRKSLNVFLESLK
+750 LRKSLNVFLESVK
-763 YK
+763 DKQ

>member
-1 MKRFENMSKHLKH
+1 MKNHLQH
-14 IVNQVRLEGKDY
+14 IINQLRSEGKDY
-26 THFKSLLD
+26 THFKFLLD
-34 AIKVSGLDISKD
+34 TIKASGLDISKD
-46 EILEFVATDY
+46 DILEFVANDY
-56 RIQLHTTPDSIARL
+56 RIQLHTTPNSIANL
-70 ISHLAQKNNPQSAID
+70 ISHLAQKNNPKSAID

-106 VEIVE
+106 VEIAE
-111 NVAALTNYCIPDLRI
+111 NVAALTNYFIPDLHI
-126 ITADSFQYPFSRK
+126 ITADSFLYPFSRK

-148 FGMRIERDGNRITG
+148 FGMRIEMDGKRIPG
-162 EEAFLRKAH
+162 EEAFVRKAH

-189 LANPFQNF
+189 IAGPFQNF
-197 RKEFVCYVEEII
+197 RKEFVSCVEEII
-209 TLPKGSIRNTQI
+209 TLPSGSIRNTQI

-226 LIGMQDSKEVKITQL
+226 VIGKQECKEVKITQL

-246 LWKKYQNASS
+246 LEKEYQNASS

-291 LQELADIIKGKVIP
+291 LQELADIIKGKMIP
-305 ANTLKELGDY
+305 ADTLKELGDY

-324 NQGLNTESALKYVSK
+324 KEGLNTESALKYVSK
-339 ADLTEID
+339 ADLTEKD

-367 YVYQL
+367 YVYQT
-372 GDVPSI
+372 GDFPTI

-402 GKRFFKTQAEDLR
+402 GKRIFKTQAEDLR

-425 KDLASIIIPIL
+425 KDLASIKIPIL

-441 NQLGNDSL
+441 NALGDATISRSTEAQLRDALEQLNEYKNQIQALEKEKENFTSL
-449 AKANKNE
+449 KAFIDNRFNK
-456 LLNRLEVLKSLVTP
+456 V
-470 PSNDLLE
+470 
-477 FVVNEPTAI
+477 
-486 YRNGKLSE
+486 
-494 FDFFLSFI
+494 
-502 NDRFDRIESQLRS
+502 ESQLE
-515 VDKKLEKVLFVIQEL
+515 VVNKKLDDFLSLLIGL
-530 KCDFASIQKLPR
+530 KTDFEQIQKLPR
-542 DEDEKLFK
+542 EDEEKLFK
-550 LCQKIDDKLNDIY
+550 LCQKIDAKLDTFY
-563 NNEQQ
+563 TKEQQ

-574 DEIKRWL
+574 EEIKRWL
-581 DLWDLLDLQSKKFL
+581 DLWEMLDLQSQKFL

-615 FIVQYCRTLENEILK
+615 FVVQYCRTLENEILK

-639 GLVGIN
+639 GLAGVIR
-645 KDELIEDELE
+645 DELIKVDLE
-655 NQKTSKFAQMVK
+655 NQKTGKFAQMVK
-667 RNKANYTLGEMNF
+667 RNKVTYTLGDMNF
-680 IMALLKHG
+680 IMALLKQG
-688 GNNLNKSPLL
+688 GNTLNESPLL
-698 QHFRAFAISYFDEKI
+698 QHFRAFTILYFDEKI
-713 VEAEFLQD
+713 VEAEFLKD
-721 VNKLTNGFRNK
+721 VNKLTNDFRNK

-739 SIDLAK
+739 SVDLAK

-750 LRKSLNVFLESLK
+750 LRKSLNVFLESVK
-763 YK
+763 K